1 MSLIQSA
8 FDTATTIT
16 SAATVDHAH
25 VTIENLL
32 VTREV
37 TVPMV
42 PSDTQLVT
50 LMNEVLVPSEM
61 LVSAP
66 EFQASALDAISIMIA
81 IASDA
86 VGVGSSIRQDG
97 DGVDVQQFELM
108 VGVDENLDDLVTIE
122 EYKTLDTL
130 QIRATPSGSI
140 EEEPIGNFQPALP
153 LLSPLA
159 ASPDRHRHSI
169 HPTAERRGDSTSAFA
184 RRRDL
189 YDERKRRSPPR
200 HDSVRRR
207 EHPTNFRRYPSHH
220 GRQIRLSLEEYREL
234 QDGRRRTSAVR
245 R

>member
-1 MSLIQSA
+1 MIVTAATSAAQYAAATHNVFYPNRESPDNKKRIQAAEAHSVLSFRALGRRVLPRGIQSAQSSVSLIQSA

-37 TVPMV
+37 PVPMV
-42 PSDTQLVT
+42 PSDTHLVT

-86 VGVGSSIRQDG
+86 VGVGSSIRHDG

-122 EYKTLDTL
+122 EYETLDTL

-153 LLSPLA
+153 LLSTLA
-159 ASPDRHRHSI
+159 PSPDC
-169 HPTAERRGDSTSAFA
+169 
-184 RRRDL
+184 
-189 YDERKRRSPPR
+189 
-200 HDSVRRR
+200 
-207 EHPTNFRRYPSHH
+207 HH
-220 GRQIRLSLEEYREL
+220 H
-234 QDGRRRTSAVR
+234 
-245 R
+245 